1 MTVIRKISTLGL
13 ATALG
18 ISLTL
23 GCATGASANEK
34 VVTAAGEV
42 GAERALEGHG
52 ERGAVDDPANGTE
65 IAFLP
70 IILGVIAAGGAY
82 RAMGAEAAQRVY
94 HAGLGNAEYQRIK
107 WQIRVAIMV
116 PLGSVGGPIFMVG
129 FENEF
134 YSLA

>member
-23 GCATGASANEK
+23 GCATGASANER
-34 VVTAAGEV
+34 VATAAGEV
-42 GAERALEGHG
+42 GTERALDGRGEG
-52 ERGAVDDPANGTE
+52 GAVDDPANGTE

-70 IILGVIAAGGAY
+70 IILGVIAVGGAY
-82 RAMGAEAAQRVY
+82 HAMGSVAAQKVY
-94 HAGLGNAEYQRIK
+94 HAGLRNAEYQRIK
-107 WQIRVAIMV
+107 WQIRAAIMV
-116 PLGSVGGPIFMVG
+116 PLGSIGGPIFMVG

-134 YSLA
+134 YSLV